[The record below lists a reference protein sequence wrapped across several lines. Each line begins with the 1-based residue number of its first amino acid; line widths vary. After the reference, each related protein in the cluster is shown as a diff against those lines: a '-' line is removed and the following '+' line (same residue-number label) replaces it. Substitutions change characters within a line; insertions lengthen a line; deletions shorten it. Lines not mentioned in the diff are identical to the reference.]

1 MGVIHPLPKGFADM
15 PINEALFAAMKA
27 ASFVK
32 PNARKSY
39 RLQRM
44 AEELIARAA
53 PANPK
58 CRVDDATAAMPDGH
72 ALPLRVFTPVAPY
85 GAPPPR
91 TDRTSPFPR
100 RAARSCSSTAADGS
114 PAASTCTPRRARTW
128 PCGCSAA

>member
-58 CRVDDATAAMPDGH
+58 SRVDDATAA
-72 ALPLRVFTPVAPY
+72 L
-85 GAPPPR
+85 
-91 TDRTSPFPR
+91 R
-100 RAARSCSSTAADGS
+100 RAAAQDADGGRIGRPHS
-114 PAASTCTPRRARTW
+114 HAARHDPVLPRRRMGHRRHQPVHPGVRAHGR
-128 PCGCSAA
+128 AAAAPRDLG